1 MFTILI
7 LASVK
12 VQAQSGLSYQA
23 VVRNSSGKLIEN
35 GQIGMRVSILQGTE
49 TGLAVYVEKQSPTS
63 NANGLVTME
72 IGLGTTET
80 GTFSAINWANGPYYI
95 KTETDLNGGSN
106 YTLVSVN
113 QFLSVP
119 YALYALNSG
128 SSAPG
133 PQGIQGVAGLKGDK
147 GDKGDQGEIGLAG
160 LTGAKG
166 ERGEKGEQGII
177 GLTGPVGATGTKGDP
192 GIQGLKGDKG
202 DQGEIGL
209 TGLTGAKGEKGDK
222 GDKGDQGEIGL
233 TGLSGA
239 KGEKGD
245 KGEQGII
252 GLTGA
257 VGAKGDQGIQGLKGD
272 KGENGDVVL
281 NNVPNLKV
289 NLAATTAPT
298 VTDDTSKGYA
308 IGSRWINIT
317 TMKEY
322 VCVKSDSGT
331 AVWEITT
338 PTQGNLPAGA
348 EGQVL
353 SYKTGN
359 WVASNLTTSIVGSN
373 IPINNLQP
381 YLVMNYQIALNGIF
395 PSRNG
400 SDPFV
405 GEIMLTPYN
414 FAVRDFAL
422 CNGQLISVQQN
433 STLFALL
440 GITYGGNGTTTFGLP
455 DLRGRVPVHLGQNPY
470 SPKTY
475 VLGEIGG
482 QENTTL
488 YSTNLPQHNHAV
500 IPN

>member
-1 MFTILI
+1 MKQLYFFLFTILI

-49 TGLAVYVEKQSPTS
+49 TGLAVYIEKQSPTS

-72 IGLGTTET
+72 IGLGTAET

-128 SSAPG
+128 NSAPG

-147 GDKGDQGEIGLAG
+147 GDKGDKEDQGEIGLTG

-192 GIQGLKGDKG
+192 GIQGL
-202 DQGEIGL
+202 
-209 TGLTGAKGEKGDK
+209 K

-353 SYKTGN
+353 SCKTGN

-381 YLVMNYQIALNGIF
+381 YLVMNNQIALNGIF

-440 GITYGGNGTTTFGLP
+440 
-455 DLRGRVPVHLGQNPY
+455 
-470 SPKTY
+470 
-475 VLGEIGG
+475 
-482 QENTTL
+482 
-488 YSTNLPQHNHAV
+488 
-500 IPN
+500 